1 MTSFFS
7 KILRKPPEES
17 LIGTY
22 RIDVVSLPEELEFEE
37 FLPIELRYV
46 LKYSPECKEPIR
58 KILASGK
65 AIGIRSV
72 LKTPENVLKA
82 VHAISVY
89 SQENYIITWLPEL
102 LKNKHLPLITEADR
116 QRAKEHNENLDEA
129 IQIILK
135 DRLHFKRL
143 VLIDEENV
151 GISSEEQNLMTA
163 LSETLYPLSVDYSV
177 YKIVADNAHERTE
190 IAQAI
195 VKILFIVG
203 PIAHILEKYASGIGK
218 VFAASADDLLG
229 EAAEMTALRG
239 SGFSWKEL
247 ARRSFILIPVFAA
260 AVYGAFQVEHLLETG
275 HEIAGGILFGLSAV
289 ALSLTTAIQSLF
301 LYRRSAHKLQQEN
314 KLSEVHN
321 ERLYHIAL
329 RQDFTN
335 PARLGLLIGAS
346 MAPVMGMIGSL
357 LGIMHNGFVL
367 AAIGSTESIVAGL
380 TVILANRINE
390 ARFRKKL
397 LKKIVH

>member
-1 MTSFFS
+1 MTGFFS